1 MTKMKKTLLMVLIS
15 AVLTGCYKDDI
26 VPAPQSV
33 TEDLKMTNSVGIKLQ
48 TAFVTSEVAMNV
60 KTEVAGSVTVK
71 IFDIANRVVSKET
84 MNVVAGDNLLKVYT
98 NALPSSAYRIGLFD
112 ANGKQL
118 GITDFNKIN

>member
-1 MTKMKKTLLMVLIS
+1 MAKMKKTLLIVLIS
-15 AVLTGCYKDDI
+15 TVLTGCYKDDI
-26 VPAPQSV
+26 LPAPQAIS
-33 TEDLKMTNSVGIKLQ
+33 EDLKMASSTGIKLQ

-60 KTEVAGSVTVK
+60 KTETAGSVTIR

-84 MNVVAGDNLLKVYT
+84 MNVVAGDNVLKVYT

>member
-1 MTKMKKTLLMVLIS
+1 MKKTLLMVLIS

-33 TEDLKMTNSVGIKLQ
+33 SEELKMTNSVGIKLQ

-60 KTEVAGSVTVK
+60 KTEAASSVTVK

-118 GITDFNKIN
+118 GITDFNKIK

>member
-1 MTKMKKTLLMVLIS
+1 MKKTLLLVLIS
-15 AVLTGCYKDDI
+15 AILTGCYKDDI
-26 VPAPQSV
+26 LPEPQSV
-33 TEDLKMTNSVGIKLQ
+33 SEDLKMTNSVGIKLQ

-60 KTEVAGSVTVK
+60 KTETAGSVTVR

-98 NALPSSAYRIGLFD
+98 KALPSSAYRIGLFD